1 MFICLF
7 YSDFE
12 KFEKDKKIFLS
23 VLSLLLVIECQY
35 KILLLNNK
43 ARKKYAKEENR
54 QKDVFL
60 SCDKS
65 KLSVHSS

>member
-1 MFICLF
+1 MSIQD
-7 YSDFE
+7 STT
-12 KFEKDKKIFLS
+12 I
-23 VLSLLLVIECQY
+23 
-35 KILLLNNK
+35 LNNK